1 MAPPIFSARLVNVRS
16 LGDTGL
22 LKIRPITILVG
33 QNNSGKSS
41 FTRFFPLLK
50 QSIQGRASA
59 PLLWYGPIVDFG
71 SFSEVLSTF
80 SKNNIITVEFE
91 LPCEQLM
98 RFPAP
103 SYVESP
109 FQKIEILKYRL
120 DIRSAELRTEVCSF
134 SIFLGDDKIEVSIG
148 PKNQITSV
156 ILNDE
161 DYSKYFS
168 PEAVV
173 IQNDHLVPLFA
184 TTEPRPAR
192 RFLYRYR
199 WANVL
204 STPDY
209 RILEILRTYL
219 HANISQRSL
228 IRILDSV
235 TYHPRDQFVESLQQQ
250 SFSHASWRTFVRDI
264 TDGHF
269 PRTLTELRM
278 LCLVREIPQIMAG
291 IDAAFRAVAGGISYV
306 GPARAPTD
314 RYYRMQELAVDQ
326 IDPAG
331 TNFAMFLN
339 SLSVAQLD
347 SFAEWTREYIGY
359 SISPVRSIGHV
370 SLMLRGDTSA
380 AAYNLVD
387 MGYGFSQIFPVL
399 AQIWLG
405 VQRTSDRGLE
415 TPTLYRT
422 IAIEQPELH
431 LHPAFQA
438 KIADT
443 LAGAVTASRSTRVGW
458 LAFVVET
465 HSEVLINRL
474 GELVSQGKLNPEDI
488 AIYLFNKDPQEQISY
503 VKTSEFDRDGVL
515 SNWPFGFFSGRQ
527 ITSG

>member
-1 MAPPIFSARLVNVRS
+1 
-16 LGDTGL
+16 
-22 LKIRPITILVG
+22 
-33 QNNSGKSS
+33 
-41 FTRFFPLLK
+41 
-50 QSIQGRASA
+50 
-59 PLLWYGPIVDFG
+59 
-71 SFSEVLSTF
+71 
-80 SKNNIITVEFE
+80 
-91 LPCEQLM
+91 
-98 RFPAP
+98 
-103 SYVESP
+103 
-109 FQKIEILKYRL
+109 
-120 DIRSAELRTEVCSF
+120 
-134 SIFLGDDKIEVSIG
+134 
-148 PKNQITSV
+148 
-156 ILNDE
+156 
-161 DYSKYFS
+161 
-168 PEAVV
+168 
-173 IQNDHLVPLFA
+173 
-184 TTEPRPAR
+184 
-192 RFLYRYR
+192 
-199 WANVL
+199 
-204 STPDY
+204 
-209 RILEILRTYL
+209 
-219 HANISQRSL
+219 
-228 IRILDSV
+228 
-235 TYHPRDQFVESLQQQ
+235 
-250 SFSHASWRTFVRDI
+250 
-264 TDGHF
+264 
-269 PRTLTELRM
+269 
-278 LCLVREIPQIMAG
+278 
-291 IDAAFRAVAGGISYV
+291 
-306 GPARAPTD
+306 
-314 RYYRMQELAVDQ
+314 
-326 IDPAG
+326 
-331 TNFAMFLN
+331 MFLN